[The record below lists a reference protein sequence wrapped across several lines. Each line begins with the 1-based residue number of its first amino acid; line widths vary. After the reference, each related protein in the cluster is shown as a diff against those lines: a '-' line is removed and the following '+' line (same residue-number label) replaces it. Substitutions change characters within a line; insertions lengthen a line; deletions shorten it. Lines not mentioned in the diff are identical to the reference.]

1 MFGKR
6 IPGHRRRRQ
15 LLAVAAALA
24 ATACPALRAEADNF
38 VTITPVDPNGYGRD
52 DLNAVAVARNTICT
66 VGGYQYLAYYDSN
79 VYNSSG
85 SSATIQVARRVVGST
100 SWSILNTG
108 ITIATGSDNVAT
120 DSIIYNGIDDHD
132 VVAMAVDGNGYL
144 HLSWG
149 MHNHTLNYD
158 ISSAPVNTAAFTS
171 TTLVQ
176 QTAANNPALFANLGS
191 INQVT
196 YPEFYYEQ
204 TNGVANGNLLFDY
217 RDAASASGG
226 GSGNGNTFFTTYNAT
241 SKSFV
246 NNEMVLNG
254 GATSVN
260 GYQNQL
266 TYDSKGNLLMTWTW
280 RGTTDYQSNYN
291 ILFAQSPDNG
301 VTWYQQGGTNKYT
314 LGIVAAANQSNG
326 ATPQQVAQVV
336 KAVATGSSLINQTS
350 MTVDLADHPLIATW
364 YTPNGNSGSAVSSA
378 NNPNR
383 QYMLVYY
390 DGTSWRSSQIS
401 DRVNDAAFDTTGDDV
416 RNLGRP
422 LVLVDKQD
430 RVLVVTR
437 SDDVGLHGLSV
448 KPATAGDNLV
458 VYWNTVASLDSATPA
473 AWQTITLDS
482 ANLGEFEPSYDPQQ
496 WAATNTL
503 SMLYEP
509 VGQTAET
516 TETVSVL
523 DWDEAAY
530 FASPEPGS
538 LTLLGVGCGALL
550 GRRRRAHPTSRL
562 ELV

>member
-38 VTITPVDPNGYGRD
+38 
-52 DLNAVAVARNTICT
+52 VARNTICT

-314 LGIVAAANQSNG
+314 LGIVA
-326 ATPQQVAQVV
+326 
-336 KAVATGSSLINQTS
+336 
-350 MTVDLADHPLIATW
+350 PL
-364 YTPNGNSGSAVSSA
+364 
-378 NNPNR
+378 
-383 QYMLVYY
+383 
-390 DGTSWRSSQIS
+390 D
-401 DRVNDAAFDTTGDDV
+401 
-416 RNLGRP
+416 
-422 LVLVDKQD
+422 
-430 RVLVVTR
+430 
-437 SDDVGLHGLSV
+437 
-448 KPATAGDNLV
+448 
-458 VYWNTVASLDSATPA
+458 
-473 AWQTITLDS
+473 
-482 ANLGEFEPSYDPQQ
+482 
-496 WAATNTL
+496 
-503 SMLYEP
+503 
-509 VGQTAET
+509 
-516 TETVSVL
+516 
-523 DWDEAAY
+523 
-530 FASPEPGS
+530 
-538 LTLLGVGCGALL
+538 
-550 GRRRRAHPTSRL
+550 
-562 ELV
+562 